1 MEFPDWA
8 YYLAN
13 VALLVSQLAIWTGNL
28 CRLPANWILVA
39 NSALYASF
47 FTGKLNG
54 LGFGYGLVLFFMT
67 LAVLGESLAYAARH
81 RRNLAEQNRLAGLE
95 NTLLGAGTGS
105 LIGAVSLFWIPLI
118 GPFLS
123 LVGAVTGAA
132 GGAYVGTLY
141 SRSQFD
147 PPSETAPNA
156 APAPTTDSRLTNA
169 LELAARGITGALIVL
184 LSSYSSFSG

>member
-13 VALLVSQLAIWTGNL
+13 FALLVSQLAIWTGNL

-39 NSALYASF
+39 NSALYSSF
-47 FTGKLNG
+47 FVGKLNG
-54 LGFGYGLVLFFMT
+54 LGFGYGSVLFFMT

-81 RRNLAEQNRLAGLE
+81 RRNLAQQSRLAGLE

-105 LIGAVSLFWIPLI
+105 LLGAISLFWIPLI

-123 LVGAVTGAA
+123 LIGAVTGAA

-141 SRSQFD
+141 SRSQFESLVASPPEID
-147 PPSETAPNA
+147 PPRN
-156 APAPTTDSRLTNA
+156 DSRMTNV
-169 LELAARGITGALIVL
+169 LELAARTVTGALIVL
-184 LSSYSSFSG
+184 LSCYSSFSG